1 MRGTLFFARKRE
13 IRVRAT
19 GQRDSGEGFLLD
31 MWRNDL
37 RCRRRQL
44 TIQTLVILAQ
54 FLPPP
59 LRPLNR
65 VPTIG
70 FAAFCLIYYNNKR

>member
-1 MRGTLFFARKRE
+1 MRGTLFLARKRE

-19 GQRDSGEGFLLD
+19 GHSDSGEDFLLD
-31 MWRNDL
+31 AWRNDL
-37 RCRRRQL
+37 RCRRRQSA
-44 TIQTLVILAQ
+44 IQTMGILAQ

-70 FAAFCLIYYNNKR
+70 FAAFYLIY